1 MTKIDIKKVI
11 GSLKSKDRQYN
22 ENLKD
27 AKGVMRSLK
36 WTKDRQYIGQ
46 KYKHWST
53 KHYTE
58 N

>member
-1 MTKIDIKKVI
+1 
-11 GSLKSKDRQYN
+11 
-22 ENLKD
+22 
-27 AKGVMRSLK
+27 MRSLK